1 MNRDDQVRGGPGGI
15 PLFKAGKGGAQIF
28 SAAAMNRLVVAVN
41 ALLKLK
47 VQRGATDGFSVSDA
61 NSVLQIQ
68 GPPVPNA
75 GAGGGGAS
83 VGVYR
88 LKSVQ
93 TDYVTCAVWD
103 WSADGAT
110 VLLAKEWKLRALAG
124 ETIFGVAHT
133 YTYAAGLDSNNATR
147 TNNDGTSSEAEIVVP
162 PWVVNE
168 IVFGVTANTGVVVSG
183 TPVTVLLIRT
193 GVWARKDPITSSQM
207 KI

>member
-1 MNRDDQVRGGPGGI
+1 MNRDDKGRVGAGEI

-28 SAAAMNRLVVAVN
+28 SATDMNRLVKAVN
-41 ALLKLK
+41 ALLKLT
-47 VQRGATDGFSVSDA
+47 VARGASDKFTVSDS

-68 GPPVPNA
+68 EDAANA
-75 GAGGGGAS
+75 GAGGGAS

-88 LKSVQ
+88 LQSVQ
-93 TDYVTCAVWD
+93 SDYVTCTAWD
-103 WSADGAT
+103 WSADGTT

-124 ETIFGVAHT
+124 ETIFGVPHT

-168 IVFGVTANTGVVVSG
+168 IVFGVTANTGVTVSG

-193 GVWARKDPITSSQM
+193 GVWARRDPITTSQV